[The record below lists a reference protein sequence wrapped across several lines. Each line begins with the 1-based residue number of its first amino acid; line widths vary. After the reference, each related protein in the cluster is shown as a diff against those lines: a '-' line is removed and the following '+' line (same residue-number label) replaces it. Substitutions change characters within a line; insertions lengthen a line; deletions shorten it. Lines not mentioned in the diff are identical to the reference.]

1 MAAPVA
7 LPAAA
12 SSTPAVV
19 AGAHAAAWLTPSC
32 GGAARGP
39 LPLGGCITG
48 MQHAPH
54 AHCAHHAKQSS
65 TCNGSSRR
73 PAHSPRGPFTRT
85 LRALTSMDTSSG
97 MTRVREEM
105 SCRMVAAGGQA
116 GKGRQRWW
124 VGRGRRHRRWRGWPA
139 APRSVARPEC
149 PTVLQRRVVRG
160 AARRLQPAAA
170 GHGRPPPPPRAA
182 AAGPAV
188 NAQLPAAARGAGPQR
203 QPCCTPRW
211 CTGGPG
217 RHSPLCQPSPQLPRG
232 RGRRGR
238 APWAPRAALGPASAA
253 TPVHAA
259 LDWTCAGRAALNLHN
274 WRCRGMHRRGSA
286 PPLSHC
292 LPAPP
297 PPLSATAFNLRP
309 TPAGQPLPPLVP
321 GNCYASRNATQENW
335 VELVG
340 QNGSRAPA
348 GAHGDPEWAGT
359 KQVVRQVPS
368 TSRRDGY
375 NRCSCLD

>member
-1 MAAPVA
+1 
-7 LPAAA
+7 
-12 SSTPAVV
+12 
-19 AGAHAAAWLTPSC
+19 
-32 GGAARGP
+32 
-39 LPLGGCITG
+39 

-85 LRALTSMDTSSG
+85 FRALTSMDTSSG

-105 SCRMVAAGGQA
+105 SCRMVAAGGWA
-116 GKGRQRWW
+116 RRRQRRC
-124 VGRGRRHRRWRGWPA
+124 VGRSRRHRRSRGWPA
-139 APRSVARPEC
+139 APRSGARSEC
-149 PTVLQRRVVRG
+149 PTVLQRSVVRG

-188 NAQLPAAARGAGPQR
+188 NAQLPAAAQAAGPQR

-292 LPAPP
+292 LPPP
-297 PPLSATAFNLRP
+297 PSAAAVL
-309 TPAGQPLPPLVP
+309 LPPSTRSPPLL
-321 GNCYASRNATQENW
+321 ASRSRHQLQQLRKQNRYSRKFW
-335 VELVG
+335 WSFVG
-340 QNGSRAPA
+340 QNGSRVPA
-348 GAHGDPEWAGT
+348 VREETPNWRGT
-359 KQVVRQVPS
+359 Q
-368 TSRRDGY
+368 SRW
-375 NRCSCLD
+375 